1 MNKPVI
7 IDIGS
12 GPHPK
17 ADATHR
23 MDMHLWAGVTQV
35 HDLRHI
41 PYPYESEFADKV
53 YFGDVIEHLTKFDAP
68 KVLKEIRR
76 IMKPGA
82 TLEVTCPDVLWI
94 MERIVH
100 DDWDEK
106 ANVSWLRMHPDPWDN
121 AMDYLFGGWRHPDEH
136 KIPGMGHINGF
147 HEKSLTKL
155 LYECGFTRVY
165 RVEDDR
171 NPAPARWAV
180 LKVNAI
186 K

>member
-1 MNKPVI
+1 MKPVI

-17 ADATHR
+17 PDATHR
-23 MDMHLWAGVTQV
+23 MDLHQWAGVTQV

-41 PYPYESEFADKV
+41 PYPYETDMADKV

-82 TLEVTCPDVLWI
+82 TLEVTCPDVKWI
-94 MERIVH
+94 MTQIVEGT
-100 DDWDEK
+100 WNEN
-106 ANVSWLRMHPDPWDN
+106 ANVSWLRQHEDPWDN
-121 AMDYLFGGWRHPDEH
+121 AMDYLFGGWRHPEEY

-147 HEKSLTKL
+147 SDQSLTKL
-155 LYECGFTRVY
+155 LVQAGFKNIERVN
-165 RVEDDR
+165 DDR
-171 NPAPARWAV
+171 NPAPARDAV
-180 LKVNAI
+180 LKLVAT

>member
-1 MNKPVI
+1 MTEPKI

-17 ADATHR
+17 PDATIR
-23 MDMHLWAGVTQV
+23 MDLHQWAGVTHV

-41 PYPYESEFADKV
+41 PYPFPTDYADKV

-68 KVLKEIRR
+68 KVLKEIKR

-94 MERIVH
+94 MERIVNK
-100 DDWDEK
+100 DWDEQ
-106 ANVSWLRMHPDPWDN
+106 ANASWLRMNPDPWDN

-147 HEKSLTKL
+147 SEESLSKL

-171 NPAPARWAV
+171 NPAPARWSV
-180 LKVNAI
+180 LKMNAI

>member
-41 PYPYESEFADKV
+41 PYPYESDFADKV

-76 IMKPGA
+76 TMKPGA

-94 MERIVH
+94 MERIRL
-100 DDWDEK
+100 
-106 ANVSWLRMHPDPWDN
+106 S
-121 AMDYLFGGWRHPDEH
+121 
-136 KIPGMGHINGF
+136 
-147 HEKSLTKL
+147 
-155 LYECGFTRVY
+155 
-165 RVEDDR
+165 
-171 NPAPARWAV
+171 
-180 LKVNAI
+180 
-186 K
+186 